1 MIIIFVMILVY
12 ICSLIFEN
20 KLKWLLLYY
29 IYDNNNIEYV
39 CKFLNYKVDVL
50 SCYGFFIVV

>member
-1 MIIIFVMILVY
+1 MKLVY

-29 IYDNNNIEYV
+29 IWDNNNIEYV

-50 SCYGFFIVV
+50 SCYGVFIMV